1 MISLDDIL
9 KATGGRVL
17 RPGEPEFTGVST
29 DSRNIRTGELFI
41 PLVGPRYDGHD
52 YIMPAFESGAR
63 CALVRKGRP
72 VDAPGAGCL
81 VEVADTLE
89 ALQAIASYVRRK
101 YAATPV
107 IGITG
112 TNGKTTT
119 KEMTASILGLRGP
132 VLKNEGNLN
141 NEIGLP
147 LSLIRLEPAH
157 WAAVLEMGMSGPGEI
172 ARLSEIAGP
181 DVGVITNIGAAHLET
196 LGTVEAVAR
205 AKAELIDALPDNGRA
220 VLNKDDPMLAGL
232 IAKLGDR
239 AVTFG
244 RISGGQFTA
253 ESVSDGEKGVSFNLV
268 TPDGKVPVAMP
279 IHGYHNVMNAL
290 AAAAAAWTL
299 GLTPDEMRSG
309 LEAFRPVG
317 MRMEVLRIG
326 GVTVINDAYNA
337 NPASMA
343 AALNTLSS
351 FRDSRKM
358 AVLGD
363 MLELGALAKESHYNV
378 GRLAG
383 AQRLSLL
390 VLLGE
395 HSGEIARG
403 AVDAGMDEK
412 DVLLAA
418 GPDEAARA
426 LLSRLSPGDCL
437 LVKGSRGMRMER
449 IIEGLKSAGGG
460 A

>member
-9 KATGGRVL
+9 NATEGRVL
-17 RPGEPEFTGVST
+17 RPGAPEFTGIST
-29 DSRNIRTGELFI
+29 DSRSIRPGELFV
-41 PLVGPRYDGHD
+41 PLAGPHYDGHD
-52 YIMPAFESGAR
+52 YIMPAFESGAL
-63 CALVRKGRP
+63 CALVQKDRTA
-72 VDAPGAGCL
+72 DIPGAGCL
-81 VEVADTLE
+81 VEVANTLD
-89 ALQAIASYVRRK
+89 ALQAIASYIRNKHR
-101 YAATPV
+101 ATPV

-119 KEMTASILGLRGP
+119 KEMTASILGLKGP
-132 VLKNEGNLN
+132 VLKNDGNLN

-147 LSLIRLEPAH
+147 LTLVRLETIH
-157 WAAVLEMGMSGPGEI
+157 WAAVLEMGMSGPDEI
-172 ARLSEIAGP
+172 ARLAEIAGP

-196 LGTVEAVAR
+196 LGSVEAVAK
-205 AKAELIDALPDNGRA
+205 AKAELIDALPYGGRA
-220 VLNKDDPMLAGL
+220 VLNNDDPMLAGL
-232 IAKLGDR
+232 IARLGDR

-244 RISGGQFTA
+244 RLAGGAFMA
-253 ESVSDGEKGVSFNLV
+253 ESISDGENGVSFNLN
-268 TPDGKVPVAMP
+268 TPDGKVPVAIP

-290 AAAAAAWTL
+290 AASAAAWTL
-299 GLTPDEMRSG
+299 GMTPEEMRSG
-309 LEAFRPVG
+309 LAKFKTVG
-317 MRMEVLRIG
+317 MRMELLRIDG
-326 GVTVINDAYNA
+326 ITVINDAYNA

-351 FRDSRKM
+351 FRDSRRM

-363 MLELGALAKESHYNV
+363 MLELGDMARESHYNV

-390 VLLGE
+390 VLIGE
-395 HSGEIARG
+395 HAPDAARG

-412 DVLLAA
+412 DIILAA
-418 GPDEAARA
+418 GPEEAAKA
-426 LLSRLSPGDCL
+426 LGSRLSSGDCL

-449 IIEGLKSAGGG
+449 IIDELKTAGRG